1 MELLKELTEIDAP
14 SGREGAISDFIK
26 NKAISLGFDVT
37 TDSLGSVIARKKGN
51 GKKLMIAAH
60 TDEIG
65 IIVNYIDDNGFIRF
79 AAVGGLD
86 TKELMKRR
94 VRFSNGTVGVISA
107 EEKSFEEKAEL
118 GKMYLDIGAKDR
130 ETAQKQVSIGNMAV
144 FCGDFTQSGDTVIS
158 KALDDRV
165 GCYIMLKA
173 MAEIKSSK
181 NDLYFVFTSQEEV
194 GLRGGK
200 TSAFSVMPDIAIAID
215 VTDTGDTPD
224 AAKSDVKIGGGA
236 AIKVMDRSV
245 LCDRGV
251 VNTLRDLAQKHK
263 IPYTSEIMTDGG
275 TDAGAIALT
284 GAGVKTGGISVP
296 VRYIHSPSEL
306 ANISDINDCIRL
318 LKVACEFEW

>member
-1 MELLKELTEIDAP
+1 MELLRKLTETDAP
-14 SGREGAISDFIK
+14 SGRENIICEFIK
-26 NKAISLGFDVT
+26 NEAVSLGYDVT
-37 TDSLGSVIARKKGN
+37 IDSLGSVIAHRKGS

-65 IIVNYIDDNGFIRF
+65 VIVNFIDDNGFIRF

-94 VRFSNGTVGVISA
+94 VRFSNGTVGIISA
-107 EEKSFEEKAEL
+107 EEKAFEEKAEL
-118 GKMYLDIGAKDR
+118 GKMYIDIGAKDR
-130 ETAQKQVSIGNMAV
+130 ETALEKVSIGDMAV
-144 FCGDFTQSGDTVIS
+144 FCGDFYQNGDTVIS
-158 KALDDRV
+158 KALDDRA

-173 MAEIKSSK
+173 MAQIPECK
-181 NDLYFVFTSQEEV
+181 NDIYFVFTAQEEV
-194 GLRGGK
+194 GLRGSK

-215 VTDTGDTPD
+215 VTDVGDTPD
-224 AAKSDVKIGGGA
+224 AAKSDVRIGGGA

-251 VNTLRDLAQKHK
+251 VSTLRELAQVNK
-263 IPYTSEIMTDGG
+263 IPYTSEIMTEGG

-284 GAGVKTGGISVP
+284 GAGVKVGGISVP

-306 ANISDINDCIRL
+306 ASINDINDCIRL
-318 LKVACEFEW
+318 LKAACEFEW